1 MAKQIPPRND
11 SARSGQKA
19 GGARPA
25 RGDGAEGVAL
35 SGIGMVSVDGEAPL
49 SSPLQGGKAAP
60 AVVMARSPRVRLL
73 PLVIFAAVLM
83 LSARLGSL
91 WQDAQSLPGSVQVGQ
106 NQAFAQQ
113 ASTALPAGPSPLT
126 SPPAAMLAAASG
138 PRVQLAQAT
147 EGGGAPSSGP
157 TSITAGAACDPLKDP
172 VNLTQTEIDVLQ
184 KLAERREV
192 MDKRERELE
201 TRENLLKAAE
211 QRIDTKVADM
221 RTLENTISDL
231 LKKHD
236 AQELERINQLVKI
249 YAAMKPVDAA
259 AIFNDLEMDI
269 LLTIME
275 NMKEAKSASILAAMD
290 PVKARTLTAELSKRH
305 KIPLPGQ

>member
-1 MAKQIPPRND
+1 MAKQIPPVSD
-11 SARSGQKA
+11 STPSDRRA
-19 GGARPA
+19 GSAKPA
-25 RGDGAEGVAL
+25 SPGSEGVAL

-49 SSPLQGGKAAP
+49 SSPLTGGKAP
-60 AVVMARSPRVRLL
+60 PPVVMARGPRVRLL
-73 PLVIFAAVLM
+73 PLVIFAAVLT

-91 WQDAQSLPGSVQVGQ
+91 WQDVQSLPESLQVGQ

-113 ASTALPAGPSPLT
+113 ASTDVSAPAPLT
-126 SPPAAMLAAASG
+126 TPPAAMLAAQSG
-138 PRVQLAQAT
+138 PRVQLAQAAD
-147 EGGGAPSSGP
+147 GGAAPAGP
-157 TSITAGAACDPLKDP
+157 APVSPGGVAACDPLKDP

-211 QRIDTKVADM
+211 QRIDAKVTDM
-221 RTLENTISDL
+221 RTLENTIKDL

-290 PVKARTLTAELSKRH
+290 PVKARTLTAELSKRR

>member
-1 MAKQIPPRND
+1 MAKQIPSPGDNTP
-11 SARSGQKA
+11 SGQKA
-19 GGARPA
+19 GGARSGHKA
-25 RGDGAEGVAL
+25 GSDGVAL
-35 SGIGMVSVDGEAPL
+35 SGIGMVSADGEAPL
-49 SSPLQGGKAAP
+49 SAPLAGAKTPA
-60 AVVMARSPRVRLL
+60 AVVMARGPRVRLL
-73 PLVIFAAVLM
+73 PLVIFAAVLT

-91 WQDAQSLPGSVQVGQ
+91 WQDAQSLPESLQVGQ

-113 ASTALPAGPSPLT
+113 ASTAVPVQTPLT
-126 SPPAAMLAAASG
+126 SPPAAMLTAQAG
-138 PRVQLAQAT
+138 PRLQLAQAP
-147 EGGGAPSSGP
+147 EGGAPTGP
-157 TSITAGAACDPLKDP
+157 TSLPTGSTGACDPLKDP

-221 RTLENTISDL
+221 RTLENTINEL

-249 YAAMKPVDAA
+249 YAAMKPAEAA

>member
-1 MAKQIPPRND
+1 MAKQIPPVGNNTPPGSRANN
-11 SARSGQKA
+11 SKA
-19 GGARPA
+19 AAAGS
-25 RGDGAEGVAL
+25 EGVAL

-49 SSPLQGGKAAP
+49 SAPLSGGKAPA

-73 PLVIFAAVLM
+73 PLVIFASVLM

-91 WQDAQSLPGSVQVGQ
+91 WQDAQSLPESLQVGQ

-113 ASTALPAGPSPLT
+113 ASTSVTPPLPLT
-126 SPPAAMLAAASG
+126 SPPAAMLAVQSG
-138 PRVQLAQAT
+138 PRIQLAQGG
-147 EGGGAPSSGP
+147 EGTPAPSGP
-157 TSITAGAACDPLKDP
+157 TSITSGGACDPLKDP

-211 QRIDTKVADM
+211 QRIDAKVTDM
-221 RTLENTISDL
+221 RTLENTIKDL

-249 YAAMKPVDAA
+249 YAAMKPVEAA

-290 PVKARTLTAELSKRH
+290 PAKARILTAELSKRR

>member
-1 MAKQIPPRND
+1 MAKQIPPIND
-11 SARSGQKA
+11 STPSGRRGSAAKA
-19 GGARPA
+19 AAAGS
-25 RGDGAEGVAL
+25 EGVAL

-49 SSPLQGGKAAP
+49 SAPLSGGKAPP
-60 AVVMARSPRVRLL
+60 AVVMARGPRVRLL
-73 PLVIFAAVLM
+73 PLVIFAAVLT

-91 WQDAQSLPGSVQVGQ
+91 WQDAQSLPEALQVSQ

-113 ASTALPAGPSPLT
+113 ASTAVAAPSALT
-126 SPPAAMLAAASG
+126 TPPAAMLTAQSG
-138 PRVQLAQAT
+138 PRVQLAQAPD
-147 EGGGAPSSGP
+147 GSGAPTGSAPVPSG
-157 TSITAGAACDPLKDP
+157 AGAACDPLKDP
-172 VNLTQTEIDVLQ
+172 INLTQTEIDVLQ

-211 QRIDTKVADM
+211 QRIDAKVTDM
-221 RTLENTISDL
+221 RTLENTIKDL

-259 AIFNDLEMDI
+259 SIFNDLEMDI

-290 PVKARTLTAELSKRH
+290 PVKARTLTTELSKRR